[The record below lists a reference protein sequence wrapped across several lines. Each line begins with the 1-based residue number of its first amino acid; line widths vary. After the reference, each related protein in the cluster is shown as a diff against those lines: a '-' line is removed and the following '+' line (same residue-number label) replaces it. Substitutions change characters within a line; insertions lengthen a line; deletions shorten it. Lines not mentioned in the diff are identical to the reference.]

1 MANSSYI
8 KLVTSVMSA
17 MKEDNI
23 SSDVA
28 ETTVISV
35 LDRVIRAAWDNSDDL
50 KARFK
55 TYDNFRV
62 HVIRTRLVDPD
73 SKPAVTRIKS
83 RYERDPVI

>member
-1 MANSSYI
+1 MANSAYL
-8 KLVTSVMSA
+8 KLVTSVMNA

-23 SSDVA
+23 SSEVA

-35 LDRVIRAAWDNSDDL
+35 LDRVIRAAWDNNDAIKS
-50 KARFK
+50 KFK
-55 TYDNFRV
+55 TFDSFRV
-62 HVIRTRLVDPD
+62 HVVKTRLVDPD